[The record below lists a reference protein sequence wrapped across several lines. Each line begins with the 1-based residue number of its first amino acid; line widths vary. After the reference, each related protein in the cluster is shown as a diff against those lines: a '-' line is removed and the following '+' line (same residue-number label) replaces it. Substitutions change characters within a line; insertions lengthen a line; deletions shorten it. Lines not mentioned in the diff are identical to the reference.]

1 MDNHMKRLIAIGSSV
16 AANCHSCL
24 QYNRSKALEDGVIEQ
39 DIAEAIEIGKM
50 VSKKAAAKMD
60 EFASNLSP
68 TNSFKKSEC
77 GCKG

>member
-1 MDNHMKRLIAIGSSV
+1 MDNHIKRMIAIGAPV

-24 QYNRSKALEDGVIEQ
+24 HYNRNKALEDGVIEQ
-39 DIAEAIEIGKM
+39 DITESIEIGKM

-68 TNSFKKSEC
+68 INSYKKNEC
-77 GCKG
+77 VCKG